1 MTYRKLLIGAIAMT
15 VGLSAL
21 VPAAEAAWRGIK
33 WFNCEATNGNWNFDG
48 LYGPHTMRAVKNFQ
62 AARGLKVDGIAGPET
77 LKALGMKYRRTL
89 YCGVGGNDVF
99 ALQQALA
106 AEGFWYGGKGRD
118 GAEAT
123 PEPTVTVEPM
133 PTPEPTADWV
143 EPPTMYTPAPATPSP
158 SPTPRPTPRPTMEP
172 VIAPTPAPTE
182 APLSDE
188 APVNEPTLE
197 VSVGTWML
205 PGNAGSLNYD
215 FGFQNPTWT
224 ADATLWWQNWGVGGN
239 VTMFNTTYAVFQA
252 APYFQA
258 NTYMYDA
265 LVKYRFDR
273 GYYHVFGG
281 YRGIGMANV
290 NFGTVGLGLE
300 RPLAGDWLW
309 LKAKGQGGYSPS
321 AAWFLD
327 GDAGLSLRFDPLSVN
342 LGFRHLALQAVSTDP
357 VFHLNGPTAN
367 VQVRF

>member
-1 MTYRKLLIGAIAMT
+1 MTFRKVFFGAIAVT
-15 VGLSAL
+15 VGLSAA
-21 VPAAEAAWRGIK
+21 VPAADAAWRGITS
-33 WFNCEATNGNWNFDG
+33 FNCEASKGNWNFDG

-62 AARGLKVDGIAGPET
+62 QARGLKVDGIAGPET

-89 YCGVGGNDVF
+89 SCGVGGNDVF

-106 AEGFWYGGKGRD
+106 AEGFWYGGQGRE
-118 GAEAT
+118 AAPAT

-133 PTPEPTADWV
+133 PSPEPTSDWV
-143 EPPTMYTPAPATPSP
+143 EPPVIYTPAPTPEATPSP
-158 SPTPRPTPRPTMEP
+158 APTPRPTMEP
-172 VIAPTPAPTE
+172 AFEPTPTPMPFVE
-182 APLSDE
+182 E

-197 VSVGTWML
+197 VSVGTWMV

-215 FGFQNPTWT
+215 FTFQRPTWT

-239 VTMFNTTYAVFQA
+239 VTMFNTTYADFQA
-252 APYFQA
+252 TPYFQP

-281 YRGIGMANV
+281 YRGIGQGNV
-290 NFGTVGLGLE
+290 NFGTAGLGLE

-309 LKAKGQGGYSPS
+309 LRAKGQGGYSPTN
-321 AAWFLD
+321 AWFLD
-327 GDAGLSLRFDPLSVN
+327 GEGGLALRFDPLSVN
-342 LGFRHLALQAVSTDP
+342 VGFRHLALQAVSTDP

-367 VQVRF
+367 IQVRF